1 MGAVSE
7 PFDLLLRG
15 GTCVTPAGRERVDV
29 GVRGGHIAALGGLA
43 GAAAA
48 ETLDAKGLHVLPGVI
63 DSQVHFREPGL
74 THKEDLGSG
83 SASAAL
89 GGVTCF
95 FDMPNTQPSTDSAER
110 LAWKVARGRETS
122 WVDFA
127 FYVGATKDNAAALA
141 TLEHA
146 EGCAG
151 VKLFLGSST
160 GSLLVDD
167 PADVLRVLESGRRRV
182 ACHSEDQARLEERRP
197 LADGK
202 TAHFH
207 PEWRDEECAVRSTRR
222 LLELARRARRR
233 VHVLHVTSAGEVP
246 LLAAAKDVA
255 TMETSPQHLTLAAP
269 DCYDR
274 LGTLAQMNPPIRD
287 ARHRDALWQAVRE
300 GVVDVLG
307 SDHAPHTL
315 EEKAKPYPQSPSG
328 MPGVQ
333 TMLPVMLGHV
343 AEGRLSLERLVDLLC
358 AGPAR
363 VFGLRRK
370 GRLAVGYDA
379 DFSLVDLAAKRTI
392 TKGWSKSRCGWTPF
406 DGHAVTGWPMATVVR
421 GRVVMRDGALV
432 GSPEGQPAE
441 FDP

>member
-1 MGAVSE
+1 MSA
-7 PFDLLLRG
+7 PFDLIIRG
-15 GTCVTPAGRERVDV
+15 GTCVTPSGRERLDV
-29 GVRGGHIAALGGLA
+29 GVCGGRIAALGTLA

-48 ETLDAKGLHVLPGVI
+48 QTLDAGGLHVLPGVI

-83 SASAAL
+83 SGSAAL

-95 FDMPNTQPSTDSAER
+95 FDMPNTQPSTDTAER
-110 LAWKVARGRETS
+110 LAWKVARARQTS

-127 FYVGATKDNAAALA
+127 FYAGASRDNVA
-141 TLEHA
+141 TLPALEQQ

-151 VKLFLGSST
+151 IKLFLGSST
-160 GSLLVDD
+160 GTLLVDD
-167 PADVLRVLESGRRRV
+167 PASQLAVLRAGRRRV
-182 ACHSEDQARLEERRP
+182 ACHSEDEARLQERRP

-202 TAHFH
+202 TAAFH
-207 PEWRDEECAVRSTRR
+207 PEWRDEECAVRSTRG
-222 LLELARRARRR
+222 LLELARQAGRR
-233 VHVLHVTSAGEVP
+233 VHVLHVTTAGELP
-246 LLAAAKDVA
+246 LLAAAKGLA
-255 TMETSPQHLTLAAP
+255 TVETTPQHLTLAAP
-269 DCYDR
+269 ECYQA

-287 ARHRDALWQAVRE
+287 ARHRDALWEAVRT

-315 EEKAKPYPQSPSG
+315 EEKAKPYPTSPSG

-333 TMLPVMLGHV
+333 TLLPLMLDHV
-343 AEGRLSLERLVDLLC
+343 AAGRLTLERLVDLVC

-370 GRLAVGYDA
+370 GRLAVGFDA
-379 DFSLVDLAAKRTI
+379 DCSLVDLAARRTI
-392 TKGWSKSRCGWTPF
+392 TNEWSKSRCGWTPF
-406 DGHAVTGWPMATVVR
+406 AGRAVTGWPIATVVR
-421 GRVVMRDGALV
+421 GAVVMRDGALQ
-432 GSPEGQPAE
+432 GSPAGQPVE